1 MRKRRL
7 LTLFVCLL
15 ALAVQAAHY
24 SEGFE
29 DITLTDQQG
38 NPLASSYSFGY
49 GLSNGWRI
57 VGGTIYASP
66 GVTNYGLTSK
76 AHTGNKALE
85 ASYSST
91 NDAFI
96 VIPTLLSG
104 DFTFWVCRTSS
115 RSAGKV
121 SLLEVEHEGDS
132 YTSKEIIETVSPSST
147 SWEQHTI
154 NLGTSPRLIAIQMS
168 RTAIDD
174 VEFDS
179 YEVPTTPLME
189 LRMNDKKV
197 SNLSF
202 DLGLTEKD
210 TLLSFT
216 LANVGAGTL
225 EASLS
230 ATGGYEVSPATLS
243 VEGGQVQPFS
253 VRQPAD
259 IPGML
264 SGSVTITA
272 PDLEPISVFLRGIVR
287 DPDKIYLNFDSLPQG
302 WTLNEYGSLADST
315 LVASSWNDAVLTS
328 PAIEVTEGEEL
339 FFRYTR
345 ISDASYQKPTVT
357 VAYSDDEEN
366 WTDLETN
373 FADDAVYQQWS
384 YAHIAGIPTSARCVR
399 LTMRYAAI
407 DDLYGFSLPKKAIMK
422 VTVADQDFG
431 MIVADSTRFFLVRN
445 EGTAPLNDLKA
456 VSSDPHFRVSLPE
469 SIVPGDSAVASLTL
483 AAGESGLFSTLVTVS
498 ATNQDTVAFSAEG
511 YVVNQDALWLPL
523 RDSLPDGW
531 KNQGW
536 ELSNNGAH
544 AGYGNQEA
552 KSIISPRLLIDSNDS
567 LVFRAAREYE
577 SGWIRF
583 YLSSDRGATWQMFKE
598 YGSQLSDTAH
608 TFSLK
613 DFPAGD
619 YMMRIDGNYV
629 FLYGL
634 DGFRLNDNAPELT
647 LTQNGLPVSDG
658 FVDNFG
664 FLYQPVEH
672 FYEMKNTGTGIL
684 SLHVSVSQKNLFAL
698 SDTVFNL
705 KADSTAT
712 LTVAPVFDNNFGARQ
727 AIITFTPEGEQMLP
741 IAVTAS
747 VVTRDSTKFHE
758 DFENGFS
765 PLWSNNGWEIETPF
779 YGNGTKMASATNT
792 DSTCLVTP
800 RLRALKG
807 DSILFEAMLP
817 WTDEP
822 LTVEYSYDEQA
833 TWNTASV
840 YSADDNNAYLY
851 LKFTAPEDGCFFL
864 RFSSKYCYLDNF
876 YGFTY
881 EPNAPQPNGLL
892 HPATRTNGSSVVYD
906 LTGRKLNS
914 HSLTPGLYIRSGKKF
929 IKK

>member
-91 NDAFI
+91 NAAFI

-115 RSAGKV
+115 KSAGKV
-121 SLLEVEHEGDS
+121 SFLEVEPDGDS

-357 VAYSDDEEN
+357 VAYSDDDEN

-384 YAHIAGIPTSARCVR
+384 YAHIAGIPTSARRVR

-511 YVVNQDALWLPL
+511 YVVNQDALWLPI

-531 KNQGW
+531 NNQGW

-567 LVFRAAREYE
+567 LVFRASREYE

-634 DGFRLNDNAPELT
+634 NGFRLNDNAPELT

-658 FVDNFG
+658 FIDNFG

-672 FYEMKNTGTGIL
+672 FYEVKNTGTGIL
-684 SLHVSVSQKNLFAL
+684 SLHVSASQKNLFAL

-727 AIITFTPEGEQMLP
+727 AIITFTPEGEQILP

-892 HPATRTNGSSVVYD
+892 HPATRINDSSVVYD

>member
-7 LTLFVCLL
+7 LTLFVCFL
-15 ALAVQAAHY
+15 ALAVRAAHF

-38 NPLASSYSFGY
+38 NPLSSSYSFGY

-66 GVTNYGLTSK
+66 GVTNYGLSSK

-91 NDAFI
+91 NAAFI
-96 VIPTLLSG
+96 VIPTPLTG
-104 DFTFWVCRTSS
+104 DFTFWVCRTSA

-121 SLLEVEHEGDS
+121 SLLEVEPDGDS
-132 YTSKEIIETVSPSST
+132 YTSKEVIETVSPAST

-154 NLGTSPRLIAIQMS
+154 NLGTGQRLIAIQMS
-168 RTAIDD
+168 RSAIDD
-174 VEFDS
+174 VEYDS
-179 YEVPTTPLME
+179 YEVPASPLME

-202 DLGLTEKD
+202 DLGLTVKD
-210 TLLSFT
+210 SLLSFT

-230 ATGGYEVSPATLS
+230 ATGGYEVSPATLC

-259 IPGML
+259 IPGAL
-264 SGSVTITA
+264 SGTVTITA
-272 PDLEPISVFLRGIVR
+272 PDLEPISVSLRGIVR

-302 WTLNEYGSLADST
+302 WTLNEYGSLADSS
-315 LVASSWNDAVLTS
+315 LIASSWNDAVLTS
-328 PAIEVTEGEEL
+328 PAVEVAEGEDL

-345 ISDASYQKPTVT
+345 TSDASYQKPTVT
-357 VAYSDDEEN
+357 VAYSDDDGN
-366 WTDLETN
+366 WTEMETN
-373 FADDAVYQQWS
+373 FADDAVYQQWG
-384 YAHIAGIPTSARCVR
+384 YAHISGIPTSARRIR
-399 LTMRYAAI
+399 LTMRYVVI
-407 DDLYGFSLPKKAIMK
+407 DDLYGFSLPQKAIMQ
-422 VTVADQDFG
+422 VTAADQDFG
-431 MIVADSTRFFLVRN
+431 MIAADSARFFIVRN

-456 VSSDPHFRVSLPE
+456 VSSDPHFSVSLPE
-469 SIVPGDSAVASLTL
+469 SIAPGDSAMASLTL
-483 AAGESGLFSTLVTVS
+483 AAGESGLFSTLITVS
-498 ATNQDTVAFSAEG
+498 ATNQDTVSFRAEG

-536 ELSNNGAH
+536 ELSDDGAH
-544 AGYGNQEA
+544 ADYGGQETR
-552 KSIISPRLLIDSNDS
+552 SIISPRLLIDSNDS

-583 YLSSDRGATWQMFKE
+583 YLSSDRGATWQMLKE
-598 YGSQLSDTAH
+598 YGSQLSDTAR

-613 DFPAGD
+613 DVPAGD
-619 YMMRIDGNYV
+619 YMLRIDGNYA

-634 DGFRLNDNAPELT
+634 NGFHLNDHAPSLT

-658 FVDNFG
+658 FVDDFG
-664 FLYQPVEH
+664 ILYHPVEH
-672 FYEMKNTGTGIL
+672 VYEVTNTGTGIL
-684 SLHVSVSQKNLFAL
+684 SLHVSASQEHLFAL

-705 KADSTAT
+705 KADSTTT
-712 LTVAPVFDNNFGARQ
+712 LTVVPVFDDNFGARQ
-727 AIITFTPEGEQMLP
+727 TIITFAPEGEQMLP

-765 PLWSNNGWEIETPF
+765 PLWSNVGWEIETPF
-779 YGNGTKMASATNT
+779 YGNGTRMASATNT

-807 DSILFEAMLP
+807 DSLLFEAMLP

-840 YSADDNNAYLY
+840 YNADDNNAYLC

-864 RFSSKYCYLDNF
+864 RFVSKYGYLDNF

-892 HPATRTNGSSVVYD
+892 HTATRINDSTVVYD
-906 LTGRKLNS
+906 LAGRKLNP
-914 HSLTPGLYIRSGKKF
+914 HALTPGLYIRDGKKF

>member
-121 SLLEVEHEGDS
+121 SLLEVEPEGDS

>member
-76 AHTGNKALE
+76 AHTGDKALE

-121 SLLEVEHEGDS
+121 SLLEVEPDGDS

-189 LRMNDKKV
+189 LRMNDNKV
-197 SNLSF
+197 SNLSI

-264 SGSVTITA
+264 RGSVTITA

-357 VAYSDDEEN
+357 VAYSDDDEN

-384 YAHIAGIPTSARCVR
+384 YAHIAGIPTSARRVR

-531 KNQGW
+531 NNQGW

-634 DGFRLNDNAPELT
+634 NGFRLNDNAPELT

-672 FYEMKNTGTGIL
+672 FYEVKNTGTGIL
-684 SLHVSVSQKNLFAL
+684 SLHVSASQKNLFAL

-840 YSADDNNAYLY
+840 YSGDDNNAYLY

-892 HPATRTNGSSVVYD
+892 HPATRINDSSVVYD